1 MDKVI
6 EYFQAKNDVLD
17 SSNNENI
24 RTHSKPLFETLNE
37 PTAEEV
43 GYLIDF
49 QCGHTQRPSEVEASM
64 FVAHLAE
71 AGFLAGKG
79 SLRSPE
85 RDLPGKAETNKSR
98 SPYASISNTPKKVS
112 PA

>member
-1 MDKVI
+1 MDKVT

-37 PTAEEV
+37 PTAEQV

-49 QCGHTQRPSEVEASM
+49 QCGHTQRPSEVESSM

-85 RDLPGKAETNKSR
+85 RDLPGKAEINKSR
-98 SPYASISNTPKKVS
+98 SPYSSISATPKKVS

>member
-1 MDKVI
+1 MDKVT

-24 RTHSKPLFETLNE
+24 REHTKPLFETLNE

-49 QCGHTQRPSEVEASM
+49 QCGHT
-64 FVAHLAE
+64 
-71 AGFLAGKG
+71 
-79 SLRSPE
+79 
-85 RDLPGKAETNKSR
+85 
-98 SPYASISNTPKKVS
+98 
-112 PA
+112 

>member
-1 MDKVI
+1 
-6 EYFQAKNDVLD
+6 
-17 SSNNENI
+17 
-24 RTHSKPLFETLNE
+24 
-37 PTAEEV
+37 
-43 GYLIDF
+43 
-49 QCGHTQRPSEVEASM
+49 M

-85 RDLPGKAETNKSR
+85 RDLPGKAEINKSK
-98 SPYASISNTPKKVS
+98 SPYSSISNTPKKVN